1 MNISTL
7 LNTRKLLLS
16 LLAIHVVIVSRIA
29 AVAPGAAAQTVY
41 RDAQENIYIEN
52 LKPDYFVTI
61 AYSGAAPSRY
71 QQAWMYKKTT
81 ETCPVHHLWRSKKFA
96 FGDWSIMG
104 TPAGN
109 LTVNAVPYSSINTP
123 CNGANR
129 NTAITWKQVSP
140 GVYVYQTQDS
150 CRFNYV
156 NSNTHAVGCVSSSV
170 AYIYGLPGS
179 AYLVKSFTVKQRMA
193 KVTSCKFLKIPN
205 TPDWQSYTGDRFS
218 VTYDYN
224 DDRYAFVGTYTR
236 SLLPIK
242 TFAQIPKCFDGK
254 RFMYQP

>member
-1 MNISTL
+1 MK
-7 LNTRKLLLS
+7 KLLLS

-29 AVAPGAAAQTVY
+29 AFAPGAAAQTVY

-52 LKPDYFVTI
+52 LKADYFVTI
-61 AYSGAAPSRY
+61 TYSGAAAPNRY

-81 ETCPVHHLWRSKKFA
+81 EPCPVHHLWASRKKLA
-96 FGDWSIMG
+96 FGNWLVAG

-109 LTVNAVPYSSINTP
+109 LTVNVLPYSSNNNP

-140 GVYVYQTQDS
+140 GIFAYQTQDP

-156 NSNTHAVGCVSSSV
+156 DANTNAVGCVNSSV

-179 AYLVKSFTVKQRMA
+179 AYLVKSFTVKQRMS
-193 KVTSCKFLKIPN
+193 KVSTCKFLKIPN
-205 TPDWQSYTGDRFS
+205 TPEWQSYTGDRFS
-218 VTYDYN
+218 VSYDYN
-224 DDRYAFVGTYTR
+224 DSRYAFLGTYTR
-236 SLLPIK
+236 STLPIK
-242 TFAQIPKCFDGK
+242 TIAQIPKCFEGK
-254 RFMYQP
+254 RFMFQP